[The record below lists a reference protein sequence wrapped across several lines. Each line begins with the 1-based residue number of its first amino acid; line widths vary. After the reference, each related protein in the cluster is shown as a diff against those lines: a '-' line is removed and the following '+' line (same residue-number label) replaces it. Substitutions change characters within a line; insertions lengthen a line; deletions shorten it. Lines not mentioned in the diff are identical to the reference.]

1 MAGGRGFGE
10 LSEAL
15 KGEFSQPLKQ
25 TANCWQDGLGLR
37 MFLLLSR
44 TSAMLRAEER
54 LSFTEKFVLLKVGAG
69 RAKFPTSLSLF
80 CVVAGSR

>member
-1 MAGGRGFGE
+1 
-10 LSEAL
+10 
-15 KGEFSQPLKQ
+15 
-25 TANCWQDGLGLR
+25 